1 MAKYTYIDETGRSVR
16 ASNYYEAAVAL
27 YGQSPDGYSI
37 WRSRPDGPIVARPT
51 TYVWT
56 RMGYAEVDVYRAG
69 DKIGSYWG
77 VEAAKP
83 TRHTLR
89 RIARG
94 GGKSAQ
100 KVENND

>member
-1 MAKYTYIDETGRSVR
+1 MTKYTYIDETGRSVR
-16 ASNYYEAAVAL
+16 SSNYYEAAVAL
-27 YGQSPDGYSI
+27 YGQSLDGYSI
-37 WRSRPDGPIVARPT
+37 WRSRPDGPIVGRPT

-56 RMGYAEVDVYRAG
+56 RSGYSEVEVYRAG

-77 VEAAKP
+77 VAVARP
-83 TRHTLR
+83 TRHTLI

-100 KVENND
+100 KGENND